1 MKTMCGQNKNLEKEI
16 ENLRQKKKEIQVV
29 MKSIITDMA
38 NSAAGIQ
45 KQKKTITE
53 LEDRTIKM
61 IQSEIQGENRLK
73 GD

>member
-1 MKTMCGQNKNLEKEI
+1 
-16 ENLRQKKKEIQVV
+16 
-29 MKSIITDMA
+29 MKSTITDMA

-61 IQSEIQGENRLK
+61 IQSEEYRR
-73 GD
+73 

>member
-1 MKTMCGQNKNLEKEI
+1 MMKKG
-16 ENLRQKKKEIQVV
+16 IQVI
-29 MKSIITDMA
+29 MKSTITDMA

-61 IQSEIQGENRLK
+61 IQSEEYRK
-73 GD
+73 KTD

>member
-1 MKTMCGQNKNLEKEI
+1 
-16 ENLRQKKKEIQVV
+16 
-29 MKSIITDMA
+29 MKSTITDMA

-61 IQSEIQGENRLK
+61 IQSEENRK
-73 GD
+73 KTD

>member
-1 MKTMCGQNKNLEKEI
+1 MKTMCGQNRNLEKEI
-16 ENLRQKKKEIQVV
+16 ENLWQIKEIPVI
-29 MKSIITDMA
+29 MKSIIKDMA

-61 IQSEIQGENRLK
+61 IQSEKYRK
-73 GD
+73 KTD

>member
-1 MKTMCGQNKNLEKEI
+1 MKAMCGQNRNLEKEL
-16 ENLRQKKKEIQVV
+16 ENLWRIKEIPVI
-29 MKSIITDMA
+29 MKSIIKDRA

-61 IQSEIQGENRLK
+61 IQSEKYRK
-73 GD
+73 KTD